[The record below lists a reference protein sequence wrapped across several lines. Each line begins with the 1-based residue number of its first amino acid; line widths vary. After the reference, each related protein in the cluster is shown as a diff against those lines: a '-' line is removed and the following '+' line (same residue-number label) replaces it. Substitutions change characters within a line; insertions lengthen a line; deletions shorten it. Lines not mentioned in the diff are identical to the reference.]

1 MDPFIKKFVI
11 GLVIVIVIIVGI
23 GIWASGRQEDTKY
36 SYNQVD
42 SQVNSTET
50 QSVSIRSYY
59 AINASGRRDYQ

>member
-11 GLVIVIVIIVGI
+11 GLVIVIVVIVGI
-23 GIWASGRQEDTKY
+23 GIWAGGRQEDTKY

-50 QSVSIRSYY
+50 QSVSIR
-59 AINASGRRDYQ
+59 

>member
-36 SYNQVD
+36 SYNQVY

-50 QSVSIRSYY
+50 QSVSIR
-59 AINASGRRDYQ
+59 